1 MRVRRDLLLAS
12 GMAALLCALLLGA
25 ARALLVASPLPPDLL
40 PPDAVVVR
48 VQPQG
53 GGRSLVIARLGPRQS
68 RQDLYAYL
76 TAQGWRLRRVNV
88 LPEDEDQ
95 VYFRRSMEGH
105 MLEVAIVAPAG
116 RGRGAVTVAYSRCV
130 RRLTCDWR

>member
-1 MRVRRDLLLAS
+1 VRRDLLLAS
-12 GMAALLCALLLGA
+12 GMVALICALLLGA
-25 ARALLVASPLPPDLL
+25 AWALLVASPLPRDLL
-40 PPDAVVVR
+40 PPDAVVAR

-53 GGRSLVIARLGPRQS
+53 GGRSLIVARLGPRQG
-68 RQDLYAYL
+68 RQDLYAHL

-95 VYFRRSMEGH
+95 VYFRRSMGGH

-116 RGRGAVTVAYSRCV
+116 RARGAVAIAYSRCV
-130 RRLTCDWR
+130 RRLTCGWR